1 MTGTPSSASEPG
13 RSSGAA
19 APEPGPLPGPV
30 LELRGVTKRFPGV
43 LALDDVSIRVNP
55 HEVVGLIGEN
65 GAGKSTVLKILSGVY
80 QQDEGVLLMR
90 GEPVRFRGPRDAAR
104 AGIGIVHQEQSLI
117 GSVSVAEN
125 LLLGVEGRSVRGGI
139 YRWSEL
145 NARAERQ
152 LAKIGSKISPTARV
166 NTLTFAQRQM
176 VEVVKAISVED
187 HAHAEPVVV
196 FDEPTSVLAGEDL
209 ETLFAQIERLRSRA
223 SVIFVSHRLDEVLR
237 VSDRV
242 YVLKDGRCV
251 AEREPGS
258 VDTQELYRLMVG
270 RASTG
275 QYYREEEQGGV
286 DDAEEVLGA
295 DGLTLRGRFS
305 DVSFSVRRGE
315 VLGIA
320 GVVGSGR
327 EDVCRA
333 IFGAEPVDGGELRV
347 GGKRVRFRV
356 PADAVRAGV
365 GYIPAERRFEGVAM
379 GMSVAENI
387 LLADSSAASM
397 GPFAVPRR
405 RAALVKEW
413 IDRLRIRTPDSG
425 TDVAS
430 LSGGNQQKVV
440 LAKWMSSPRLR
451 VLVLDHPTRGLDVGA
466 KEDVY
471 RFVREM
477 CAQGLAIVLL
487 SDTLEETIALSHR
500 VLVMRDGQV
509 AARFDAAPGAK
520 PTQVDL
526 VEQMV

>member
-1 MTGTPSSASEPG
+1 MT
-13 RSSGAA
+13 
-19 APEPGPLPGPV
+19 GPV

-43 LALDDVSIRVNP
+43 VALDDVSIEVRR

-65 GAGKSTVLKILSGVY
+65 GAGKSTLLKILSGVY
-80 QQDEGVLLMR
+80 QQDGGELLVR
-90 GEPVRFRGPRDAAR
+90 GEPARFRGPREAAR
-104 AGIGIVHQEQSLI
+104 AGIGIVHQEQSLV

-125 LLLGVEGRSVRGGI
+125 LLLGAEGRSVRGGF
-139 YRWSEL
+139 YRWSDL
-145 NARAERQ
+145 NARAREQ

-176 VEVVKAISVED
+176 IEVVKAISVED
-187 HAHAEPVVV
+187 LPGSGAHHEPVVV

-209 ETLFAQIERLRSRA
+209 AMLFTQIERLRTRA

-251 AEREPGS
+251 AERKPDA

-270 RASTG
+270 RSSTG
-275 QYYREEEQGGV
+275 QYYREDEQGAVAG
-286 DDAEEVLGA
+286 AEEVLGGV
-295 DGLTLRGRFS
+295 GLSLRGRFA
-305 DVSFSVRRGE
+305 DVSLSVRRGE

-320 GVVGSGR
+320 GVLGSGR
-327 EDVCRA
+327 EDLCRA
-333 IFGAEPVDGGELRV
+333 IFGAEPLDGGELRV
-347 GGKRVRFRV
+347 AGKPVRFRV
-356 PADAVRAGV
+356 PADAVRAGI

-379 GMSVAENI
+379 GLSVAENI
-387 LLADSSAASM
+387 LLADASSVSV
-397 GPFAVPRR
+397 GPFAVPSK
-405 RAALVKEW
+405 RAALVGEW
-413 IDRLRIRTPDSG
+413 IERLRIRTPG
-425 TDVAS
+425 PTADVAT
-430 LSGGNQQKVV
+430 LSGGNQQKVA
-440 LAKWMSSPRLR
+440 LAKWLCSPRLR

-477 CAQGLAIVLL
+477 CGRGLAIVLL

-500 VLVMRDGQV
+500 VIVMRDGRV
-509 AARFDAAPGAK
+509 AARFDAEPGAK

>member
-1 MTGTPSSASEPG
+1 MTEP
-13 RSSGAA
+13 
-19 APEPGPLPGPV
+19 PV

-43 LALDDVSIRVNP
+43 VALDDVSIEVRP

-65 GAGKSTVLKILSGVY
+65 GAGKSTLLKILSGVY
-80 QQDEGVLLMR
+80 EQDEGELLVR
-90 GEPVRFRGPRDAAR
+90 GEPARFRGPREAAR
-104 AGIGIVHQEQSLI
+104 AGIGIVHQEQSLV

-125 LLLGVEGRSVRGGI
+125 LLLGAEGRSVRGGF
-139 YRWSEL
+139 YRWSDL
-145 NARAERQ
+145 NARAREQ

-176 VEVVKAISVED
+176 IEVVKAISVED
-187 HAHAEPVVV
+187 LGDAPGAGTGARMEPVVV

-209 ETLFAQIERLRSRA
+209 DMLFTQIERLRTRA

-251 AEREPGS
+251 AEREPDS

-275 QYYREEEQGGV
+275 QYYREDEQGAVAG
-286 DDAEEVLGA
+286 AEEVLGGV
-295 DGLTLRGRFS
+295 GLSLRGRFS
-305 DVSFSVRRGE
+305 DVSLSVRRGE

-320 GVVGSGR
+320 GVLGSGR
-327 EDVCRA
+327 EDLCRA
-333 IFGAEPVDGGELRV
+333 IFGAEPLDGGELRV
-347 GGKRVRFRV
+347 AGKPVRFRV

>member
-1 MTGTPSSASEPG
+1 MTEP
-13 RSSGAA
+13 
-19 APEPGPLPGPV
+19 PV

-43 LALDDVSIRVNP
+43 VALDDVSIEVRP

-65 GAGKSTVLKILSGVY
+65 GAGKSTLLKILSGVY
-80 QQDEGVLLMR
+80 EQDEGELLVR
-90 GEPVRFRGPRDAAR
+90 GEPARFRGPREAAR
-104 AGIGIVHQEQSLI
+104 AGIGIVHQEQSLV

-125 LLLGVEGRSVRGGI
+125 LLLGAEGRSVRGGF
-139 YRWSEL
+139 YRWSDL
-145 NARAERQ
+145 NARAREQ

-176 VEVVKAISVED
+176 IEVVKAISVED
-187 HAHAEPVVV
+187 LGDAPGAGTGARMEPVVV

-209 ETLFAQIERLRSRA
+209 DMLFTQIERLRTRA

-251 AEREPGS
+251 AEREPDS

-275 QYYREEEQGGV
+275 QYYREDEQGAVAG
-286 DDAEEVLGA
+286 AEEVLGGV
-295 DGLTLRGRFS
+295 GLSLRGRFS
-305 DVSFSVRRGE
+305 DVSLSVRRGE

-320 GVVGSGR
+320 GVLGSGR
-327 EDVCRA
+327 EDLCRA
-333 IFGAEPVDGGELRV
+333 IFGAEPLDGGELRV
-347 GGKRVRFRV
+347 AGKPVRFRV
-356 PADAVRAGV
+356 PADAVRAGI

-387 LLADSSAASM
+387 LLADASSVSV
-397 GPFAVPRR
+397 GPFAVPSK
-405 RAALVKEW
+405 RAALVGEW
-413 IDRLRIRTPDSG
+413 IDRLRIRTPGPG
-425 TDVAS
+425 TDVAT
-430 LSGGNQQKVV
+430 LSGGNQQKVA
-440 LAKWMSSPRLR
+440 LAKWLCSPRLR

-477 CAQGLAIVLL
+477 CGRGLAIVLL

-500 VLVMRDGQV
+500 VIVMRDGTV
-509 AARFDAAPGAK
+509 AARFEAEPGAK
-520 PTQVDL
+520 PSQVDL